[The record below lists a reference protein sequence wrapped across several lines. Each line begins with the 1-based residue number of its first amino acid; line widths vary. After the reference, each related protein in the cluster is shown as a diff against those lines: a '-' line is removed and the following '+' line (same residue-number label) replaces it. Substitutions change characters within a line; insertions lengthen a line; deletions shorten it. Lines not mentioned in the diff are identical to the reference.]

1 MSINELKQNMLS
13 KPIPNYS
20 KGEETFNWIS
30 HFIGIFLGLVSLIY
44 FISLNIIN
52 NYPTLTMVALFIYS
66 FSLMILYSVSTTYHL
81 LNPNSP
87 WKRLFRLIDHNTIY
101 ILIAGTYAP
110 ICAVIFPNRLGIIMM
125 SIQFVCLIIGSIL
138 NFINLNNKAIKVITV
153 ILYVIM
159 GWLVV
164 FCYPAITMMPFN
176 VMMYIL
182 FGGIAY
188 TIGVIFYAAGKKKKW
203 MHSVFHLFVIV
214 GSIIQLIGIIV
225 ML

>member
-1 MSINELKQNMLS
+1 
-13 KPIPNYS
+13 
-20 KGEETFNWIS
+20 
-30 HFIGIFLGLVSLIY
+30 
-44 FISLNIIN
+44 
-52 NYPTLTMVALFIYS
+52 
-66 FSLMILYSVSTTYHL
+66 
-81 LNPNSP
+81 
-87 WKRLFRLIDHNTIY
+87 
-101 ILIAGTYAP
+101 
-110 ICAVIFPNRLGIIMM
+110 MM